1 VSVFEA
7 GDHVTVRTGEEGAHE
22 DEASPEA
29 DAEHDDEGHDHAAGD
44 PHLWLDPI
52 AMRDVAAALVPAL
65 GEVCIDVEGRGTT
78 VAAALEAVDEEA
90 RSILEAV
97 PADRRKLV
105 TGHES
110 LGYFADRYG
119 FELVG
124 AVVPG
129 LSTQGEASAR
139 ELAALADAIR
149 AAGVSVVFSERGTPP
164 AVAAA
169 VAEETGAAVVELPV
183 EQLPDDG
190 SYLSFIRSLATTV
203 ANGLAG

>member
-1 VSVFEA
+1 VPVFEA
-7 GDHVTVRTGEEGAHE
+7 GDHVTVRTGEEGARE
-22 DEASPEA
+22 
-29 DAEHDDEGHDHAAGD
+29 DEGHDHAAGD

-52 AMRDVAAALVPAL
+52 AMRDVAAALVPTL
-65 GEVCIDVEGRGTT
+65 GDLGIDAQERGAG
-78 VAAALEAVDEEA
+78 VVAALEAVDGEA

-97 PADRRKLV
+97 PTERRKLV

-119 FELVG
+119 FGLVG

-149 AAGVSVVFSERGTPP
+149 GAGVSVVFSELGTPP

-183 EQLPDDG
+183 EQLPDHG
-190 SYLSFIRSLATTV
+190 SYLSFIRGLATTI
-203 ANGLAG
+203 ADALAG